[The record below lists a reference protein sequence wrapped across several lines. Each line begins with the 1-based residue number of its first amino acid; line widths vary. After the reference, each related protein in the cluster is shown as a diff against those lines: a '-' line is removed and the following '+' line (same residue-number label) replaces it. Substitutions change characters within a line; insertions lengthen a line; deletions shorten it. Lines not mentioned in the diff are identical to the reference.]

1 MSKSAN
7 LKSKAKVLALFNQGY
22 DYHKHG
28 QLNQAWQIY
37 RQVLQLQPEH
47 FDALYM
53 LGLIAFN
60 NQKFE
65 LTVDL
70 LGKVIK
76 LNGNHA
82 DALYNHGVALQK
94 LNRMEEAVI
103 SFDKVIELN
112 PNDYEAFFSRG
123 NVLLELKFFDKAL
136 DNYIQ
141 TLKIKP
147 DYAKAYYACGLSYQK
162 LMRLNE
168 ALTSYGCAIE
178 IDSNYFNAYNNRGGV
193 LHELNRFDE
202 ALIDF
207 DKAIELN
214 PFDPEVLCNRGIT
227 LQELNSLQES
237 IASYDRA
244 IKINPEYADAY
255 LQRGITFQKFSYFEE
270 ALLSFE
276 RAIEIN
282 PDYAQ
287 AYSNRGNALVELNRL
302 DEALADYE
310 KAIEINPNFAE
321 AYYNRGN
328 ALKDLNRLDEA
339 IASYDKAIEINPNYA
354 EAYSNRGVTL
364 SGLNRLHEAI
374 TSNDKAI
381 EIKPDYAEAY
391 SNRGVA
397 LQELRRIDEAI
408 NHFDKAISLDP
419 ENAEANHNKS
429 LILLLRGE
437 FKKGWELYKWRWGI
451 SASSTERFHTKI
463 PHWDGINAD
472 KSLNIFLW
480 AEQGIGDEIFYFGM
494 LKNFF
499 KIDSRVIISSDKRL
513 HGIFKRSMPEVEFID
528 RKKIDT
534 EFIESTIDFQAPM
547 GDLGYFYSVNKIF
560 DANQHKPFLHVHNFS
575 GVGVKK
581 RNHVFNGKILCGL
594 SWKSAN
600 KNIGLSKSLN
610 LIELAPLLLI
620 ENIEFVSLQYG
631 STKDE
636 IEYIKKSIGIN
647 IHTIDELDIYND
659 IDGLLSLISDCDFVI
674 TTSNI
679 TAHLTGSLGKKGM
692 VLLPFS
698 KGKIWYW
705 HSGEGQSTWYPS
717 LQLASQTQMNDWTY
731 PIQKCKDWILEQI

>member
-1 MSKSAN
+1 MGKNKSKHANSPNGVNKLGQALSTEAKFHLALGFFQNEKITDAKILLNEILLADSRHAESWFFSALIAEKEGSLLDAIRHLETALEIDPQN
-7 LKSKAKVLALFNQGY
+7 LKYLYTIGDFYYEQNYLDQGVKIFELIISIKPEDYNGYYNLAGFLNKQKKYEQSLLNYHRVLELHENNINTIYNIGAILIDTKKYENAIQYFQKVI
-22 DYHKHG
+22 DS
-28 QLNQAWQIY
+28 
-37 RQVLQLQPEH
+37 QPNSD
-47 FDALYM
+47 DALNN
-53 LGLIAFN
+53 LGFLYL
-60 NQKFE
+60 E
-65 LTVDL
+65 
-70 LGKVIK
+70 
-76 LNGNHA
+76 LNGVENA
-82 DALYNHGVALQK
+82 IEY
-94 LNRMEEAVI
+94 LNRAI
-103 SFDKVIELN
+103 S
-112 PNDYEAFFSRG
+112 
-123 NVLLELKFFDKAL
+123 
-136 DNYIQ
+136 
-141 TLKIKP
+141 
-147 DYAKAYYACGLSYQK
+147 
-162 LMRLNE
+162 
-168 ALTSYGCAIE
+168 
-178 IDSNYFNAYNNRGGV
+178 
-193 LHELNRFDE
+193 
-202 ALIDF
+202 
-207 DKAIELN
+207 
-214 PFDPEVLCNRGIT
+214 
-227 LQELNSLQES
+227 
-237 IASYDRA
+237 
-244 IKINPEYADAY
+244 
-255 LQRGITFQKFSYFEE
+255 
-270 ALLSFE
+270 
-276 RAIEIN
+276 
-282 PDYAQ
+282 
-287 AYSNRGNALVELNRL
+287 
-302 DEALADYE
+302 
-310 KAIEINPNFAE
+310 INPNNF
-321 AYYNRGN
+321 N
-328 ALKDLNRLDEA
+328 ALNNLGKAYEKKSLFQEA
-339 IASYDKAIEINPNYA
+339 IECFDAVIH
-354 EAYSNRGVTL
+354 L
-364 SGLNRLHEAI
+364 
-374 TSNDKAI
+374 
-381 EIKPDYAEAY
+381 KPDYAEAY

-513 HGIFKRSMPEVEFID
+513 HGIFKRSMPKVEFID

-534 EFIESTIDFQAPM
+534 EFIESTFDFQAPM

-600 KNIGLSKSLN
+600 KDIGLSKSLN

-659 IDGLLSLISDCDFVI
+659 IDGLLSLISDCDFVV

-679 TAHLTGSLGKKGM
+679 TAHLSGSIGKKGM

>member
-1 MSKSAN
+1 MGKNRTKHTNSPNAGNKLGQTLSNEAKFHLALEFIQNKKTTDAKILLNEILLSDSRHAESWFYSALIADNQGLHQDAIRYLESALEIDPQN
-7 LKSKAKVLALFNQGY
+7 LKYLYTIGDFYYEQNYLDKGVKIFELIISIKPEDYNGYYNLAGFLNKQKKYEQSLLNYHKVLELHEN
-22 DYHKHG
+22 
-28 QLNQAWQIY
+28 NINTIY
-37 RQVLQLQPEH
+37 NIGAILIDTKKYENAIQYFQKVIDSQPNSD
-47 FDALYM
+47 DALNN
-53 LGLIAFN
+53 LGFLYL
-60 NQKFE
+60 E
-65 LTVDL
+65 
-70 LGKVIK
+70 
-76 LNGNHA
+76 LNGVENA
-82 DALYNHGVALQK
+82 IEY
-94 LNRMEEAVI
+94 LNR
-103 SFDKVIELN
+103 
-112 PNDYEAFFSRG
+112 
-123 NVLLELKFFDKAL
+123 AL
-136 DNYIQ
+136 
-141 TLKIKP
+141 
-147 DYAKAYYACGLSYQK
+147 S
-162 LMRLNE
+162 
-168 ALTSYGCAIE
+168 
-178 IDSNYFNAYNNRGGV
+178 
-193 LHELNRFDE
+193 
-202 ALIDF
+202 
-207 DKAIELN
+207 
-214 PFDPEVLCNRGIT
+214 
-227 LQELNSLQES
+227 
-237 IASYDRA
+237 
-244 IKINPEYADAY
+244 
-255 LQRGITFQKFSYFEE
+255 
-270 ALLSFE
+270 
-276 RAIEIN
+276 
-282 PDYAQ
+282 
-287 AYSNRGNALVELNRL
+287 
-302 DEALADYE
+302 
-310 KAIEINPNFAE
+310 INPNNF
-321 AYYNRGN
+321 N
-328 ALKDLNRLDEA
+328 ALNNLGKAYEKKSLFQEA
-339 IASYDKAIEINPNYA
+339 IKCFDAVIH
-354 EAYSNRGVTL
+354 L
-364 SGLNRLHEAI
+364 
-374 TSNDKAI
+374 
-381 EIKPDYAEAY
+381 KPDYAEAY

-513 HGIFKRSMPEVEFID
+513 HGIFKSSMPEVEFID

-560 DANQHKPFLHVHNFS
+560 DANQHKPFLHVHNYS

-600 KNIGLSKSLN
+600 KDIGLSKSLN

-659 IDGLLSLISDCDFVI
+659 IDGLLSLISDCDFVV

-679 TAHLTGSLGKKGM
+679 TAHLTGSIGKKGM

-705 HSGEGQSTWYPS
+705 HSGEGQSTWYPT